1 MGELNP
7 TPAHGIRRELLVMS
21 ALTVAVTLALVWV
34 GTIPGA
40 GDFVH
45 AGLALA
51 YLMMALRIADRSPQ
65 GLEHFGISLGGMLT
79 PRPQEGKPGPLG
91 LFDFGR
97 ALKTAS
103 GPALRETGVAI
114 LMALITF
121 PPFIIGF
128 YYYQAPTQ
136 DFVFT
141 LPPELLSLLL
151 TQILVIAIPEEA
163 LFRGYFQTRLTD
175 LWPKTRRFLG
185 ADIAIGPLLLQAAF
199 FAIVHYIVDWN
210 VARLAV
216 FFPALLFGWLRARR
230 GSIGAGVAY
239 HVMCNLIAEILYRSW
254 LH

>member
-1 MGELNP
+1 MGEGTP
-7 TPAHGIRRELLVMS
+7 TPATGIRRELMVMS
-21 ALTVAVTLALVWV
+21 GLTVVVTLALVWL

-51 YLMMALRIADRSPQ
+51 YLMMALRIADRSPH
-65 GLEHFGISLGGMLT
+65 GLEHFGITLGGMLT
-79 PRPQEGKPGPLG
+79 PRPKEGKPGPLG

-97 ALKTAS
+97 ALKTAT
-103 GPALRETGVAI
+103 GPAFRETGVAGI
-114 LMALITF
+114 TALITF
-121 PPFIIGF
+121 PPFILGF

-136 DFVFT
+136 EVVFT

-151 TQILVIAIPEEA
+151 TQFLVIAIPEEV

-175 LWPKTRRFLG
+175 LWPKTRRLLG
-185 ADIAIGPLLLQAAF
+185 AELAMGPWLLQAVF

-230 GSIGAGVAY
+230 GSVGAGVAY

-254 LH
+254 LQ